1 MQNQLVTAYKGHEE
15 CSSALA
21 VDPGIEDCFTLYTM
35 SCYASSNEQVQIQHA
50 LDRGVTR
57 PSRQEVFTQFWSMSY
72 GMPSLLKRQSPSLK
86 VESNYTDDLNDL
98 KLLEEIH

>member
-1 MQNQLVTAYKGHEE
+1 MQNQLVTAYKGHAE

-35 SCYASSNEQVQIQHA
+35 SCYASSNEHVQIQHA

-57 PSRQEVFTQFWSMSY
+57 PSGRRQEVHAILVKELWNAE
-72 GMPSLLKRQSPSLK
+72 PA
-86 VESNYTDDLNDL
+86 
-98 KLLEEIH
+98 EEAIAFFEGGK